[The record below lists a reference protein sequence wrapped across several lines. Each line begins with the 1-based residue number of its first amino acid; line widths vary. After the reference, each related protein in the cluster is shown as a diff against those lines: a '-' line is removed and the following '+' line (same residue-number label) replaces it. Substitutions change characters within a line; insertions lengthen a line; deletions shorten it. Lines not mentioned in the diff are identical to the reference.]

1 MDIADLE
8 HCLRIGTPLP
18 EIASFLMRDEE
29 EVSQKI
35 EELVSTLWNGSGET

>member
-1 MDIADLE
+1 VMDIADLE

-29 EVSQKI
+29 EVRQKI
-35 EELVSTLWNGSGET
+35 EELDAAA